1 MVYNNTNVNAPAPTT
16 DISVM
21 QHNSS
26 LNTNQQCYYEPAKM
40 SSNINGS
47 FVDAS
52 TPSQFNG
59 NQIFNSAGSYKQMGS
74 YDNLND
80 VIYQVIT
87 NRVVI

>member
-1 MVYNNTNVNAPAPTT
+1 MIYDNTNVNLPAPTT
-16 DISVM
+16 DIPVI

-26 LNTNQQCYYEPAKM
+26 LNNSQQRRYEPAKM
-40 SSNINGS
+40 STKLSGS
-47 FVDAS
+47 FVDAN
-52 TPSQFNG
+52 TPLQFNG